1 MLYKRK
7 DMKATDISESAGD
20 DDVVINLEMENI
32 DNTEKLV
39 EKTCN
44 VAKHDEETRFSLR
57 YFHN

>member
-32 DNTEKLV
+32 DNT
-39 EKTCN
+39 CN
-44 VAKHDEETRFSLR
+44 VAKHDEETRYSLR
-57 YFHN
+57 FFHN